1 MVSGSIIA
9 LDCIAVV
16 GAVCLDILFHYSK
29 TLVQVLVGLEV
40 LQLSLGAVLGLFGKS
55 SILVI
60 FIGVEV
66 IQLAVGVEA
75 LLYKLACCIILV
87 GMGLSYRFCVVV

>member
-1 MVSGSIIA
+1 MVAGRIIA

-16 GAVCLDILFHYSK
+16 GAVCLDVLLHHSK
-29 TLVQVLVGLEV
+29 PFVQVFIGLEV
-40 LQLSLGAVLGLFGKS
+40 LQLSLGAILSLFGKS

-66 IQLAVGVEA
+66 IQLAVSLEA
-75 LLYKLACCIILV
+75 LLHQ
-87 GMGLSYRFCVVV
+87 LSG